1 MRYVYISHSA
11 LAHHGIKKMKWGVRN
26 GPPYPLSPS
35 AHSAAEKK
43 ANNGKYSQG
52 VKQDRGKK
60 KREPMSEEKKRK
72 IKKAI
77 AIGAGVAGA
86 AALTAGGIYL
96 ARNPN
101 VTKAALSGIKDL
113 AIGAGKSI
121 KSSKAIK
128 SGIKNKE
135 IANQALKNLKSSN
148 KQRRSD
154 VFNSIKKASTV
165 DKENHLLAK
174 WDRQAKRQE
183 RKGILTGDIIKNKDR
198 LKESILA
205 RPERLTK
212 NRAAIVKE
220 HGEEAWDNLA
230 SAVARR
236 QSSERV
242 ASKAFN
248 EYKSN
253 KGIKGV
259 AKKVWAPVAGAA
271 GVAGTVTGTL
281 GRFNSAVNTVGNTVN
296 NPYLKKA
303 YNAYM
308 ADPYEDEY
316 QETQNNQQK
325 KKKR

>member
-1 MRYVYISHSA
+1 MTRYVYISHSA
-11 LAHHGIKKMKWGVRN
+11 LAHHGIKGMRWGKRN
-26 GPPYPLSPS
+26 GPPYPLDPS
-35 AHSAAEKK
+35 DHSAAEKK
-43 ANNGKYSQG
+43 ANNGRYSQG
-52 VKQDRGKK
+52 VKQNRGGK
-60 KREPMSEEKKRK
+60 MDEEKKKK
-72 IKKAI
+72 IKRAI

-96 ARNPN
+96 AKNPN
-101 VTKAALSGIKDL
+101 VAKAAITGARDL
-113 AIGAGKSI
+113 AVGGA
-121 KSSKAIK
+121 KA
-128 SGIKNKE
+128 
-135 IANQALKNLKSSN
+135 LKSSAKVGKIKNQAFKNNAKAQIAKGWQN
-148 KQRRSD
+148 KKSSAAERLKNARA
-154 VFNSIKKASTV
+154 I

-183 RKGILTGDIIKNKDR
+183 RKGILTGDIIKNKDS

-205 RPERLTK
+205 RPERLIK
-212 NRAAIVKE
+212 NREAIVKE

-236 QSSERV
+236 QSSEKV
-242 ASKAFN
+242 ASKVFN

-316 QETQNNQQK
+316 QEAQNNQQK